1 MTKSV
6 KGVFVVLAVSSF
18 LSLSFEKESV
28 TAERLVPGDLAP
40 ELVLCNEVQPL
51 SLHDTAG
58 RYTLLSFWASYDA
71 ASRANNAALNH
82 QVGQD
87 DCVKMISVSFD
98 RYASVCRA
106 SIRQD
111 RLSAADCHVE
121 TEGANSAV
129 YQAYHLE
136 QGFKN
141 YLLDSEG
148 RVVAMNVTPKE
159 LASYLR

>member
-18 LSLSFEKESV
+18 LSLSFEKETV

-71 ASRANNAALNH
+71 ASREKNAALSH
-82 QVGQD
+82 LAQQSGR
-87 DCVKMISVSFD
+87 VKMVSVSFD
-98 RYASVCRA
+98 RYASIYRA
-106 SIRQD
+106 SMKQD
-111 RLSAADCHVE
+111 GLSEADCHHE
-121 TEGANSAV
+121 TAGSDSETFR
-129 YQAYHLE
+129 YFRLE
-136 QGFKN
+136 QGFRN
-141 YLLDSEG
+141 YLLDGEG
-148 RVVAMNVTPKE
+148 RVVALNVSPKD
-159 LASYLR
+159 LVSYLR